1 MLQIWLIWDQE
12 GRSVFSHD
20 PSTHTQ
26 RHTQVFEREVQLYLH
41 FHFPNVCALL
51 LSRRFLLIREQ
62 RKRLLSTCSRCLFS
76 FCVYYLTPIG
86 YRQTKGTWDAKI
98 HTHMHTSQTCTD
110 LLLYTHTH
118 THFWQLNRGA
128 FRFQLH
134 GACLFVLHCRGNG
147 VQMRRE
153 ADCLVTH
160 ILKHGSE
167 EVCVITHTHNAHPN
181 TPIVCSKSTDWY
193 RAWLVSEKLLTGMNN
208 LSPLM
213 AHFIPHINSVAVANK
228 ITGFYG

>member
-98 HTHMHTSQTCTD
+98 HTHTCT
-110 LLLYTHTH
+110 LLKRAQIYYCTHTH
-118 THFWQLNRGA
+118 THISGSWIEVHSGSSSMGLV
-128 FRFQLH
+128 
-134 GACLFVLHCRGNG
+134 CLFCT
-147 VQMRRE
+147 
-153 ADCLVTH
+153 A
-160 ILKHGSE
+160 E
-167 EVCVITHTHNAHPN
+167 EMEFKC
-181 TPIVCSKSTDWY
+181 DE
-193 RAWLVSEKLLTGMNN
+193 RLT
-208 LSPLM
+208 
-213 AHFIPHINSVAVANK
+213 V
-228 ITGFYG
+228 